1 MNFLGSN
8 VAVFFIDKIGR
19 RGILLWSLPGIFVA
33 LVGLAASFGMMVLQG
48 FSGGEYAILAF
59 LLMYIAFFSIGMGPT
74 PWVIISEI
82 IPLEFRSTA
91 SSLGTAAN
99 WISNFVIS
107 MAFLPMASTSEGLIS
122 IWLILASFALI
133 SFLWVFVR
141 LPETKGHHLE
151 EITNLFQKEDKLN

>member
-1 MNFLGSN
+1 

-19 RGILLWSLPGIFVA
+19 RGILLWSLPGLFVS
-33 LVGLAASFGMMVLQG
+33 LVGLGACFGVMGFQG

-99 WISNFVIS
+99 WIANFAIS
-107 MAFLPMASTSEGLIS
+107 MAFLPMTSTSEGMIS
-122 IWLILASFALI
+122 IWLILASFAFI

-141 LPETKGHHLE
+141 LPETKGRHLE
-151 EITNLFQKEDKLN
+151 EITSLFQKEDKEN